1 MYRSCSRTGGCNEFQ
16 VREIKGKTNEDVDPT
31 KDFQVYRSCSR
42 TGGCNEFQVRK
53 MKAKINE
60 DVEPIKALGDLRL
73 LCNVAAVIFV
83 VILLS

>member
-1 MYRSCSRTGGCNEFQ
+1 M
-16 VREIKGKTNEDVDPT
+16 
-31 KDFQVYRSCSR
+31 YRSCSR